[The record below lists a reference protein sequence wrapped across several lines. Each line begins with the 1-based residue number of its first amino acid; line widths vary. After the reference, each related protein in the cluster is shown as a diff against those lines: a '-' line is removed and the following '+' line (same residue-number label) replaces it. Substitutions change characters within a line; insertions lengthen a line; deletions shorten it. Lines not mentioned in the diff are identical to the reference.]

1 MAEARTH
8 SRILSSLRH
17 NIGTPE
23 YYANYINSNFP
34 DLKITMIKGD
44 DLTKHKLNGI
54 HAVGRGAIA
63 ERQP

>member
-1 MAEARTH
+1 MDTDT
-8 SRILSSLRH
+8 ILSF
-17 NIGTPE
+17 
-23 YYANYINSNFP
+23 NSNFS

-63 ERQP
+63 DKQPYFINSTMEIPMITIMISYV